1 MDPCGT
7 MDLARAMPKHAEAV
21 LLVDSRPT
29 GLRLLQA
36 VLEPHLEVTIV
47 ARPDE
52 ALALLERRRFDGLVA
67 SAADVDL
74 DEGGFLERASALC
87 AGVGRIV
94 VGSEDQADGVLR
106 ALRRGQAT
114 AFVLEPFTPDELL
127 VALRRALR
135 TEPPR
140 ALLVLAD
147 REVRLRVK
155 GLLERGGVE
164 CWDAA
169 SAADVLARLDA
180 QKLDGVVVGL
190 DLGAGEALALLGQM
204 RSRYPRVRPV
214 VLGDDDLPALAA
226 DLRRLGVYD
235 YLAPGLPDRQLL
247 FRIRAALEDRPWAD
261 VVDEPPLRMAS
272 ASADADAG
280 AIVGGSRVTEGLRAL
295 VAHVAGRVGP
305 VVIRGEP
312 GSGKSLVARRLHALG
327 PRPQAP
333 FLTVDCVALPEGMF
347 EAELFGQERSATAAG
362 KPGACELA
370 GEGTIYLDEAGELP
384 AASRA
389 RLVRLLRSG
398 ELARAGGRTVI
409 ACQARVLLG
418 TSGAGLDLLAAG
430 EALEVKIPPL
440 RERLDD
446 LPELVAHLLARLCRE
461 HGRPTTRLAPRPFER
476 LLAHPWPGNV
486 RELESALERALL
498 LATGTVIDEVRL
510 GTGTTG
516 VQQPLAQAAS
526 IDQPLREAVE
536 AATRQVE
543 REYLVRVLTVAA
555 GNVIQASRRAG
566 IDRRNF
572 YRKLSEHGLDPA
584 DFRRPTGT
592 FTVVR

>member
-1 MDPCGT
+1 MIPCGT

-29 GLRLLQA
+29 GLRLFQA

-74 DEGGFLERASALC
+74 DEGGFLERAGALC
-87 AGVGRIV
+87 SGVGRIL

-127 VALRRALR
+127 VALRRSLR

-147 REVRLRVK
+147 REARLRVK
-155 GLLERGGVE
+155 GLLEGGGVE

-169 SAADVLARLDA
+169 SAADVLPRLDA

-261 VVDEPPLRMAS
+261 VVEEPPPRLAS
-272 ASADADAG
+272 PD
-280 AIVGGSRVTEGLRAL
+280 AIVGGSRVAEGLRAV

-333 FLTVDCVALPEGMF
+333 FLTVDCAALPEGMF
-347 EAELFGQERSATAAG
+347 EAELFGQERSGTAAA

-398 ELARAGGRTVI
+398 ELVRAGGRTVI
-409 ACQARVLLG
+409 ACRGRVLLG
-418 TSGAGLDLLAAG
+418 TSGAGLDLLGAG
-430 EALEVKIPPL
+430 EALEVKVPPL

-486 RELESALERALL
+486 RELESALERSLL